1 MRAAQRAHTA
11 VCRAVPP
18 LGLALLALWVTLG
31 VAGALGGTHL
41 AAQPSHASAYLSS
54 GAQQRWLALARP
66 TPPPEHT
73 PLVYPSGL
81 PVALEVVAGVTLLS
95 DAAQCRGLL
104 DADWAARRGE
114 GVIAM
119 SSWPAALT
127 EVEQTTDCAALGRR
141 AVGDDALQAFLLR
154 HQQFGRDVASP
165 MGGGR
170 LDASRW
176 RLTLALPA
184 TLAEQRASLGA
195 LQRTL
200 DGYRTQVRTCISHVM
215 DGACTWYAF
224 ALYTRGVLG
233 CCNACAVHLQSVWQW
248 MCYVCS
254 AYAVRAQCMC
264 SAYAADYRAQVSL
277 TLVGAAVE
285 AVEVTVDAP
294 GSAIGWA
301 AWAVAAAVAASFLL
315 FDPAAVLLLLL
326 GIAHAAALLLGA
338 TSLMPAPQ
346 P

>member
-1 MRAAQRAHTA
+1 MQRTHTA
-11 VCRAVPP
+11 LRRAPP

-31 VAGALGGTHL
+31 VWVGALVGAHL
-41 AAQPSHASAYLSS
+41 AAQPSHASAYLSG

-73 PLVYPSGL
+73 PLVFPPGL

-104 DADWAARRGE
+104 DADGAARRGE

-200 DGYRTQVRTCISHVM
+200 DGYRTQVRTAY
-215 DGACTWYAF
+215 GACTWSAF
-224 ALYTRGVLG
+224 ALYTRAVLG
-233 CCNACAVHLQSVWQW
+233 CCNACALHVQSVGRC
-248 MCYVCS
+248 MCCACS
-254 AYAVRAQCMC
+254 ACAVRAQCTC
-264 SAYAADYRAQVSL
+264 SAYAADYRAQVPL
-277 TLVGAAVE
+277 TLVGATVE

-301 AWAVAAAVAASFLL
+301 AWAVAAAVAASFVL
-315 FDPAAVLLLLL
+315 FDPAAVLVLLL

-338 TSLMPAPQ
+338 TSLLPAPAPQ
-346 P
+346 PQP